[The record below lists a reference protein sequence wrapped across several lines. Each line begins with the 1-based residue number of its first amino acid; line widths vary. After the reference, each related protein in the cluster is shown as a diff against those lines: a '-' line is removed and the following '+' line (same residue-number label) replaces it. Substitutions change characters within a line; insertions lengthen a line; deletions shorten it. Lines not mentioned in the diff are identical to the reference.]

1 VAYVTGHHLPR
12 SDLAGVGATV
22 SFALTKGLTLAVGYG
37 YGVDAPR
44 RHGFGGHEVTT
55 LLEYKY

>member
-1 VAYVTGHHLPR
+1 
-12 SDLAGVGATV
+12 VGATV